1 MAHAKMFNL
10 ESLPVGNLIKDNEQ
24 YKKLITRFNLI
35 VPEYV
40 KDFIKDDSTTES
52 RIKCVKLNYWLDDMR
67 ESFIKV
73 VNISPHG
80 MKAEDIWDNLVEN
93 NILTHLKTMTN
104 NVCHRNAQ
112 YKHGNKV
119 RKLRKSIELYCED
132 RENYYDDLVNK
143 KGMNENERC
152 EKMISWLMMKMVQ
165 YVNSYLWRTYV
176 TSKKDIDA
184 FQIEKECDI
193 VNMFDNKFGCKGYYT
208 EFRHHLPDHFRQMY
222 PPTNEFL
229 TGQDYEKIK
238 ETYKAVKPDK
248 ELDSEVDANADPLSF
263 TQYFP
268 DIEERIRDIDTTKAL
283 NIEPIT
289 KVTSEPIGQEL
300 MDMTFLRKDPI
311 FLATQAKAADD
322 TQTVS
327 PPTALGSSVSSS
339 DPVQTVP
346 SASAD
351 TVLANNPQPP
361 FSASVNLPPTPALAA
376 VAQPQL
382 HLQQQQQQ
390 QPPPP
395 HPIGNSNTFSGTRQ
409 TNFYKPPG
417 AAPRARAQVAS
428 NPASVSRG
436 APLSVQNSRGQIT
449 GSISQGSQ
457 QIVVPEDGISL
468 SEVAAIVL
476 TVAGLA
482 TALNILAK
490 YTSLGSL
497 FGIKRKKRYSK
508 RIHKI
513 AVKPAHDKEKKK
525 DISYDSLDVPV
536 RDIEY
541 EYLIRNRDI
550 LKGLQTPKKKKSGSK
565 TIVEIHMEVLEECKR
580 EEWELI
586 REDFLEIVLQE
597 FMKNESDTCESTSS
611 NDLIGADSHNSD
623 EMYIQKHLWHTW
635 EDEHKHIFDKLKEKT
650 WFHSLKKEWKREQEG
665 LQENELSECDQLNG
679 EQYVPF
685 IERQKCVWGK
695 WVSKQRIRMEQY
707 AEVGWFDKL
716 IEQYQKETNH
726 YVIEETT
733 NDTSAPKVNKTK
745 HEADN
750 HESCVLTKKELITK
764 VWMLILMMV
773 LDECKEE
780 DDLQNRELY
789 LDDHIGKCLKKEN
802 EETSQDISDL
812 DRNFFERPKKK
823 ETDEYK
829 AEMFKNLI
837 EEAIHN
843 KLHKNDQRDDNDVEE
858 EDPMEKYNT
867 DTYMLH
873 LNDDHTNSLNG
884 EDEESFLNGEYINPE
899 GNYHAGSEGDTSLPS
914 EQDQL
919 GEIFNEL
926 KSESNELQSDNG
938 MGKTHQMEVTDS
950 DSSSDEDVEGKKYF
964 IYSSMPNSPEKGG
977 DETYATYNG

>member
-1 MAHAKMFNL
+1 MAYAKIINF
-10 ESLPVGNLIKDNEQ
+10 ESLPLISAIKNNEQ
-24 YKKLITRFNLI
+24 YKSLITEYERIF
-35 VPEYV
+35 VDYV
-40 KDFIKDDSTTES
+40 KDIVEKDKNTEA
-52 RIKCVKLNYWLDDMR
+52 RIKCIKLNYKLDELKDK
-67 ESFIKV
+67 FIKV
-73 VNISPHG
+73 VNSLSSE
-80 MKAEDIWDNLVEN
+80 KDAEEKWNNLVEN
-93 NILTHLKTMTN
+93 MMLNNLSTMTN
-104 NVCHRNAQ
+104 NSCFRSTKYQ
-112 YKHGNKV
+112 YSSEV
-119 RKLRKSIELYCED
+119 RELRETIEVYCEESD
-132 RENYYDDLVNK
+132 KLYYDLLDS
-143 KGMNENERC
+143 GITENERC
-152 EKMISWLMMKMVQ
+152 KKYISELMDKMVI
-165 YVNSYLWRTYV
+165 YVNSRLWRKHVTYG
-176 TSKKDIDA
+176 KKIDE
-184 FQIEKECDI
+184 FTISGECDI
-193 VNMFDNKFGCKGYYT
+193 VHMFDNKFDCAETIISLDVNQGY
-208 EFRHHLPDHFRQMY
+208 
-222 PPTNEFL
+222 
-229 TGQDYEKIK
+229 KIK
-238 ETYKAVKPDK
+238 LVTEDKSKLKDVIVMDPSLHKHKHNYKHI
-248 ELDSEVDANADPLSF
+248 NN
-263 TQYFP
+263 
-268 DIEERIRDIDTTKAL
+268 
-283 NIEPIT
+283 NINNNN
-289 KVTSEPIGQEL
+289 
-300 MDMTFLRKDPI
+300 
-311 FLATQAKAADD
+311 
-322 TQTVS
+322 
-327 PPTALGSSVSSS
+327 SS
-339 DPVQTVP
+339 
-346 SASAD
+346 
-351 TVLANNPQPP
+351 N
-361 FSASVNLPPTPALAA
+361 
-376 VAQPQL
+376 
-382 HLQQQQQQ
+382 
-390 QPPPP
+390 
-395 HPIGNSNTFSGTRQ
+395 NSNNHSHHNHHHPF
-409 TNFYKPPG
+409 
-417 AAPRARAQVAS
+417 
-428 NPASVSRG
+428 
-436 APLSVQNSRGQIT
+436 PLSVAMLLLVQ
-449 GSISQGSQ
+449 
-457 QIVVPEDGISL
+457 GIS
-468 SEVAAIVL
+468 
-476 TVAGLA
+476 
-482 TALNILAK
+482 ILK
-490 YTSLGSL
+490 NHSYTSLGSL

-508 RIHKI
+508 IIHKI

-726 YVIEETT
+726 YVEKAT
-733 NDTSAPKVNKTK
+733 NNTSAPKVNKTK

>member
-1 MAHAKMFNL
+1 
-10 ESLPVGNLIKDNEQ
+10 
-24 YKKLITRFNLI
+24 
-35 VPEYV
+35 
-40 KDFIKDDSTTES
+40 
-52 RIKCVKLNYWLDDMR
+52 
-67 ESFIKV
+67 
-73 VNISPHG
+73 
-80 MKAEDIWDNLVEN
+80 
-93 NILTHLKTMTN
+93 
-104 NVCHRNAQ
+104 
-112 YKHGNKV
+112 
-119 RKLRKSIELYCED
+119 
-132 RENYYDDLVNK
+132 
-143 KGMNENERC
+143 
-152 EKMISWLMMKMVQ
+152 
-165 YVNSYLWRTYV
+165 
-176 TSKKDIDA
+176 
-184 FQIEKECDI
+184 
-193 VNMFDNKFGCKGYYT
+193 
-208 EFRHHLPDHFRQMY
+208 
-222 PPTNEFL
+222 
-229 TGQDYEKIK
+229 
-238 ETYKAVKPDK
+238 
-248 ELDSEVDANADPLSF
+248 
-263 TQYFP
+263 
-268 DIEERIRDIDTTKAL
+268 
-283 NIEPIT
+283 
-289 KVTSEPIGQEL
+289 
-300 MDMTFLRKDPI
+300 
-311 FLATQAKAADD
+311 
-322 TQTVS
+322 
-327 PPTALGSSVSSS
+327 
-339 DPVQTVP
+339 
-346 SASAD
+346 
-351 TVLANNPQPP
+351 
-361 FSASVNLPPTPALAA
+361 
-376 VAQPQL
+376 
-382 HLQQQQQQ
+382 
-390 QPPPP
+390 
-395 HPIGNSNTFSGTRQ
+395 
-409 TNFYKPPG
+409 
-417 AAPRARAQVAS
+417 
-428 NPASVSRG
+428 
-436 APLSVQNSRGQIT
+436 
-449 GSISQGSQ
+449 
-457 QIVVPEDGISL
+457 
-468 SEVAAIVL
+468 
-476 TVAGLA
+476 
-482 TALNILAK
+482 
-490 YTSLGSL
+490 
-497 FGIKRKKRYSK
+497 
-508 RIHKI
+508 
-513 AVKPAHDKEKKK
+513 
-525 DISYDSLDVPV
+525 
-536 RDIEY
+536 
-541 EYLIRNRDI
+541 
-550 LKGLQTPKKKKSGSK
+550 
-565 TIVEIHMEVLEECKR
+565 MEVLEECKR

-611 NDLIGADSHNSD
+611 NDLIGEDSHNSD

-726 YVIEETT
+726 YVEKAT
-733 NDTSAPKVNKTK
+733 NNTSAPKVNKTK

>member
-1 MAHAKMFNL
+1 MFNFRG
-10 ESLPVGNLIKDNEQ
+10 LPLGSAITNSEE
-24 YKKLITRFNLI
+24 YEKLIAEYDPIFS
-35 VPEYV
+35 EYV
-40 KDFIKDDSTTES
+40 IDILQNDKNTKA
-52 RIKCVKLNYWLDDMR
+52 RIKCIELNYKLDEMR
-67 ESFIKV
+67 DKFINV
-73 VNISPHG
+73 VKTLSKG
-80 MKAEDIWDNLVEN
+80 TDAENSWNDSVEN
-93 NILTHLKTMTN
+93 IILKHLYVMTDN
-104 NVCHRNAQ
+104 SCYRNPN
-112 YKHGNKV
+112 YKYSAGI
-119 RKLRKSIELYCED
+119 RKLREMIEVYCEVRDELYYKLLEQHK
-132 RENYYDDLVNK
+132 NK
-143 KGMNENERC
+143 SDACKQY
-152 EKMISWLMMKMVQ
+152 ISWLTEKMVY
-165 YVNSYLWRTYV
+165 YVNNYFWRIYV
-176 TSKKDIDA
+176 TQKGKIDEFKINA
-184 FQIEKECDI
+184 TCDI
-193 VNMFDNKFGCKGYYT
+193 VYMFDNNIQCKDYYSQ
-208 EFRHHLPDHFRQMY
+208 FRHHLPYSLRKEY
-222 PPTNEFL
+222 PPRNKFK
-229 TGQDYEKIK
+229 TGQDFEIVEGTDQNGQPVTVLNSQADKSAEPLIPNQNLDDKK
-238 ETYKAVKPDK
+238 ETIIALDIKQEYRIKLVSDDNSKPIQP
-248 ELDSEVDANADPLSF
+248 N
-263 TQYFP
+263 
-268 DIEERIRDIDTTKAL
+268 
-283 NIEPIT
+283 
-289 KVTSEPIGQEL
+289 L
-300 MDMTFLRKDPI
+300 MDPNFVRKNSSVH
-311 FLATQAKAADD
+311 ATKLQAADI
-322 TQTVS
+322 TQNVS
-327 PPTALGSSVSSS
+327 PQTIIGSSINNINNNNSS
-339 DPVQTVP
+339 
-346 SASAD
+346 
-351 TVLANNPQPP
+351 N
-361 FSASVNLPPTPALAA
+361 
-376 VAQPQL
+376 
-382 HLQQQQQQ
+382 
-390 QPPPP
+390 
-395 HPIGNSNTFSGTRQ
+395 NSNNHSHHNHHHPF
-409 TNFYKPPG
+409 
-417 AAPRARAQVAS
+417 
-428 NPASVSRG
+428 
-436 APLSVQNSRGQIT
+436 PLSVAM
-449 GSISQGSQ
+449 
-457 QIVVPEDGISL
+457 L
-468 SEVAAIVL
+468 L
-476 TVAGLA
+476 L
-482 TALNILAK
+482 

-497 FGIKRKKRYSK
+497 FGVKRKKRYSK

-525 DISYDSLDVPV
+525 DIPYDSLDVPV

-611 NDLIGADSHNSD
+611 NDLIGEDSHNSD

-685 IERQKCVWGK
+685 IERQKCVWAK

-726 YVIEETT
+726 YVEKAT
-733 NDTSAPKVNKTK
+733 NNTSAPKVNKTK